1 MARLAVLAHNPRKSL
16 AALAAL
22 LVAGAVAVGSG
33 ANFTSQSA
41 NPGNVFTAG
50 TLTHSNSK
58 SGAAILT
65 ASGMTPGGPSASG
78 TVTIANT
85 GSAAGTF
92 SLSES
97 NPTHTD
103 GPNGGNLL
111 GDLNLTVTDVT
122 DKTNQVQVWAGKLNG
137 LSSARLGTWAP
148 SASHTYQF
156 VVTFPDGGQPATAT
170 TGDNAYQGSS
180 ASVEFDW
187 SATS

>member
-1 MARLAVLAHNPRKSL
+1 MARLAVLARNPRKSL

-50 TLTHSNSK
+50 TLTHSNSN

-65 ASGMTPGGPSASG
+65 ASAMKPGSTATG

-85 GSAAGTF
+85 GSVPGTF
-92 SLSES
+92 SLAES
-97 NPTHTD
+97 NPAHTD

-111 GDLNLTVTDVT
+111 GNLNLTVTDVT
-122 DKTNQVQVWAGKLNG
+122 PGSTAAQVYTGKLNG
-137 LSSARLGTWAP
+137 LSPTSLGTWRP

-156 VVTFPDGGQPATAT
+156 VVSFPDGGQPATAT

>member
-1 MARLAVLAHNPRKSL
+1 MTRLAVLARNPRKSL

-33 ANFTSQSA
+33 ANFTSASA

-50 TLTHSNSK
+50 TLTQSNSK
-58 SGAAILT
+58 LGAAILT
-65 ASGMTPGGPSASG
+65 AAGMKPGSSTTGTVTLSNTGSASG
-78 TVTIANT
+78 T
-85 GSAAGTF
+85 F
-92 SLSES
+92 SLAES
-97 NPTHTD
+97 NATNTA

-122 DKTNQVQVWAGKLNG
+122 NASSPVQVYTGKLSG
-137 LSSARLGTWAP
+137 LPSTSLGTWSP

-156 VVTFPDGGQPATAT
+156 VVTFPDGGQPASAT